1 MVSGPVK
8 ITPGQLLNDDIF
20 LIYAK
25 FPHCRQLAS
34 LVLDLGGY
42 ADVAVGFAVHV
53 PAPFL

>member
-1 MVSGPVK
+1 MVSRPVK

-25 FPHCRQLAS
+25 FPRCRQLAG

-42 ADVAVGFAVHV
+42 ADVAVGFTVHV

>member
-1 MVSGPVK
+1 MVSRPVK

-25 FPHCRQLAS
+25 FPHCRQLAG

-42 ADVAVGFAVHV
+42 ADVAVGFTVHV